1 MLTELQIENFRS
13 IRSLRLDGLGRINI
27 LGGRNGSGKSTVLEA
42 VELLLTP
49 KPLRAAFQNDRRG
62 LEVLPSQNTAQAS
75 AVEEPWY
82 PLFNDFIPGKG
93 VGLAGKWNGR
103 DVTATF
109 ETAFTVEQ
117 INHLNLLARNPAY
130 VFSVQQWINEGRIL
144 RIRAAQSAGGVQ
156 QESLVHPVP
165 DGTWG
170 WTAEISDLAP
180 CIAVWATDNASQIQQ
195 KDLADLFS
203 VAVQDRQEEFVLE
216 VMKEIVPGLKKLV
229 SLSRNKKAKLYA
241 DTGARK
247 LIPVSLLGDGA
258 VRVLRILLAGLAEDG
273 GVWLVDEIENG
284 VHYRF
289 LPALWRGLGQAC
301 KLKDRQLI
309 CTTHS
314 FEEVRVARETLSDS
328 GELLPRYFR
337 VDRGLEGHK
346 AVSYQNE
353 VLETAMQEEIE
364 IRD

>member
-42 VELLLTP
+42 IELLVTP
-49 KPLRAAFQNDRRG
+49 KPLVAAFQNLRRG
-62 LEVLPSQNTAQAS
+62 LEVLPSQNTAQGS
-75 AVEEPWY
+75 AVEEPWLA
-82 PLFNDFIPGKG
+82 LFNDFVPGQG
-93 VGLAGKWNGR
+93 VVLAGKWNNR
-103 DVTATF
+103 AVTATF

-117 INHLNLLARNPAY
+117 ANHLNLLARNPAY
-130 VFSVQQWINEGRIL
+130 VFSLQQWINEGRIL
-144 RIRAAQSAGGVQ
+144 RIRAAQSEGGVQ

-170 WTAEISDLAP
+170 WTAEISDVAP

-203 VAVQDRQEEFVLE
+203 VVIQDRQEEFVLE
-216 VMKEIVPGLKKLV
+216 VMKEIVPGLQKIV
-229 SLSRNKKAKLYA
+229 SLSKNKKAKLYA
-241 DTGARK
+241 DTGGRK

-258 VRVLRILLAGLAEDG
+258 VRVLRILLAGLAETG
-273 GVWLVDEIENG
+273 GLWLVDEIENG

-289 LPALWRGLGQAC
+289 LPALWRGLIRAS
-301 KLKDRQLI
+301 KLKDRQLF

-314 FEEVRVARETLSDS
+314 REAILSAAEPESQD
-328 GELLPRYFR
+328 LRYFR
-337 VDRGLEGHK
+337 LARKGSDHVASQYSGADIRASDELL
-346 AVSYQNE
+346 V
-353 VLETAMQEEIE
+353 E
-364 IRD
+364 IR